1 MATMLAKIIKIP
13 RTEYR
18 PSPPLFSD
26 SNGGNG
32 DGGNVNNC
40 GRHRYCIFAKK
51 FTFSVAVSLFF
62 LSPFVVYS
70 VGAK

>member
-18 PSPPLFSD
+18 PIPPLFPD

-32 DGGNVNNC
+32 GGKNVNNF
-40 GRHRYCIFAKK
+40 GHHRYCIFAKK

-62 LSPFVVYS
+62 LSAFVVHS
-70 VGAK
+70 VRAK